1 MYEVNFNAI
10 NDKAMDVDPDLRF
23 MALQDFQ
30 KYLNQNKGLSQYY
43 NHYIGKF
50 IPVLFRLLQDQNTDV
65 QSQAVNSFEPLV
77 GFVPD
82 DVLLEVIEDLFTKV
96 NELKTEGFTTS
107 IPNMALRSMLN
118 CDEAGKFT
126 AKLQRQICNLLIPR
140 LMTSRCVDSLE
151 ILNDLIN
158 NFGAV
163 LVYNE
168 VTDLSKFL
176 ISVSFCGLGI
186 VSKLAVVGFESLTKH
201 MMEVTA
207 LNKAITFILDG
218 ENVTVRLQLYSIVFK
233 SPLLVENDLK
243 NKIYQGLLYILSAN
257 EQYLDDDIDFDKILE
272 SNLLKED
279 ALTVLNDLVNSN
291 NDIHDNQ
298 KEIFNI
304 ISHFVNYDP
313 LNSNVDEIEDDNQSD
328 MVEFSDDENDEDYT
342 ENDGSWKLRIKAAIL
357 LRSYLDKFQWGI
369 SEMKPVLNTLP
380 IDDCNELVS
389 SEAIKT
395 AIKIIDLVQDSYDEI
410 KYKILN
416 KLLVETKIFQFPKT
430 LKLIESLK
438 NKKLIEL
445 TFDKFSE
452 LNVTT
457 RGSMDYL
464 NFYKNIL
471 QFELSDNVI
480 NYILQDVAVSI
491 EDKSLNVTKESIKVL
506 TTVVRTGY
514 KVDDIDGFVDVLVS
528 KISNSRVY
536 PSDILQLCIVC
547 ASEIVAHR
555 LAPSGKIIEAFKS
568 SLAVDS
574 CVKTII
580 ENLIM
585 LLKCDAM
592 ELSNEYQQFL
602 ISKLSQLLLSNDDYL
617 SSASLQLL
625 KLVLESGFVPDDSD
639 SIVQDII
646 KVLGWGKPITVEF
659 DILRLLL
666 AHSVSHREEFLG
678 VLVKLINKSRVEDD
692 VAPSLYALFKTIS
705 NNTPGIYEYLFKEL
719 DPTLFVSAK
728 VLAIISIEH
737 NLTKE
742 IETRERQLIAQLK
755 DTLSIS
761 NNELLFNIQYLAN
774 ISETVNLNLVQVSL
788 LIQFLNAA
796 NTVQLSK
803 ASKSEENAVI
813 TNEEVVKSAIATFIG
828 IITKRNMDGLE
839 LLIESYRNNDNTK
852 TRIYLVSALRIVLP
866 QCSSGDLGK
875 IWTSIIES
883 ISKLKFEHS
892 FAAELR
898 NSADV
903 ISDICLIEKNY
914 IHLIINQFSGEET
927 EKLAEIYTL
936 IIVVKDLVNQLE
948 KSEENEVLLNQ
959 LILLIMNYIGILNID
974 IRQAIIGTLLT
985 SLHNRS
991 GIILPNLNE
1000 VILPRL
1006 YTQLTAE
1013 VSFKKV
1019 IQMGPYKYVIDEGME
1034 IRKLIYEFLYT
1045 ISSFDSKTVEDN
1057 QINREKI
1064 GKNIIQQGLADE
1076 QIDIIVLS
1084 CINLINFIAN
1094 QQEIFFQ
1101 LLVKDNG
1108 SVLKEL
1114 IEKLTVSLNKK
1125 LSPKASSQD
1134 VENYQERLKGVIKLS
1149 KKIEQTFHLSNK
1161 DKNLQID
1168 DLVNSW
1174 NVYYDGL
1181 KQNFLQQFNQI
1192 ET

>member
-82 DVLLEVIEDLFTKV
+82 DVLLEVIEDLFAKV

-118 CDEAGKFT
+118 CDDAANFT
-126 AKLQRQICNLLIPR
+126 PKLQRQICDSLIPS
-140 LMTSRCVDSLE
+140 LMNSSSVDSLE
-151 ILNDLIN
+151 ILNDLVN
-158 NFGAV
+158 NFGTV
-163 LVYNE
+163 LAYSE
-168 VTDLSKFL
+168 LIDLSNFL
-176 ISVSFCGLGI
+176 ISVAFQGLGI
-186 VSKLAVVGFESLTKH
+186 VSKLAVVGFESLSKH
-201 MMEVTA
+201 MVDATA
-207 LNKAITFILDG
+207 LNKAISFILAG
-218 ENVTVRLQLYSIVFK
+218 KNVTVRLQLYSIVFK
-233 SPLLVENDLK
+233 SPLLVDSEHKHN
-243 NKIYQGLLYILSAN
+243 IYQEILLILSEN

-304 ISHFVNYDP
+304 VSHFVNYDP

-357 LRSYLDKFQWGI
+357 LRSYFDKFHHGI
-369 SEMKPVLNTLP
+369 GEMKPVLNILP
-380 IDDCNELVS
+380 IDDSNELVS

-395 AIKIIDLVQDSYDEI
+395 AIKIIDLEEDSYDEI

-416 KLLVETKIFQFPKT
+416 KLLVESKIFQFPKT
-430 LKLIESLK
+430 LKLIEILK
-438 NKKLIEL
+438 DRKLIEL
-445 TFDKFSE
+445 TFNKFRE

-471 QFELSDNVI
+471 QFEVSENVI

-491 EDKSLNVTKESIKVL
+491 EDKSFNVTKESIKVL
-506 TTVVRTGY
+506 TAVVRTGN
-514 KVDDIDGFVDVLVS
+514 KVDNIDGLVDVLVS

-555 LAPSGKIIEAFKS
+555 LAASDKITEAFRS

-585 LLKCDAM
+585 LLKSGAM
-592 ELSNEYQQFL
+592 QLSDEYQQFL
-602 ISKLSQLLLSNDDYL
+602 TSKLSHLLLSNDDYL

-625 KLVLESGFVPDDSD
+625 KLVLESGVIPENSD
-639 SIVQDII
+639 NIVQNII
-646 KVLGWGKPITVEF
+646 KVLRWEKPITVEF

-666 AHSVSHREEFLG
+666 VHSVSHREEFLG

-719 DPTLFVSAK
+719 DLTLFVSAK

-737 NLTKE
+737 NLTEE
-742 IETRERQLIAQLK
+742 IETRERQLIAQLG

-774 ISETVNLNLVQVSL
+774 ISETINLNLVQVSL
-788 LIQFLNAA
+788 LIQFLNDA

-813 TNEEVVKSAIATFIG
+813 TNEEVVKSATATFIG
-828 IITKRNMDGLE
+828 IITKRNMNGLH
-839 LLIESYRNNDNTK
+839 LLIENYRQNDNTK
-852 TRIYLVSALRIVLP
+852 TRIYLVCALKIVLP
-866 QCSSGDLGK
+866 QCSSDDLEM

-883 ISKLKFEHS
+883 ISNLTFDHS

-903 ISDICLIEKNY
+903 LSDICLIKKDH
-914 IHLIINQFSGEET
+914 IHLIINQYSGEET
-927 EKLAEIYTL
+927 EKFGEIYTL

-948 KSEENEVLLNQ
+948 KSEENEKLLNQ
-959 LILLIMNYIGILNID
+959 LILLIMNYVGVLNID

-1000 VILPRL
+1000 IILPRL
-1006 YTQLTAE
+1006 YAQLTAE
-1013 VSFKKV
+1013 ASFKKV
-1019 IQMGPYKYVIDEGME
+1019 IQMGPYKYIIDEGME

-1057 QINREKI
+1057 QINIEEI

-1084 CINLINFIAN
+1084 CINLINFISN
-1094 QQEIFFQ
+1094 QQDIFFQ
-1101 LLVKDNG
+1101 LLVKDDG
-1108 SVLKEL
+1108 IILKQL

-1134 VENYQERLKGVIKLS
+1134 VENYQERLKGIIKLS

-1174 NVYYDGL
+1174 NVYFDSL
-1181 KQNFLQQFNQI
+1181 KQNFLQQFNQTEI
-1192 ET
+1192 